1 MIFFQTHFKLTTVE
15 NILKIK
21 SKILNQYT
29 QRTQSPTK
37 NVKKIIVFQKGIF
50 KNVI

>member
-37 NVKKIIVFQKGIF
+37 NVKKNNSFSKGNF
-50 KNVI
+50 